1 MATFNRLRLLTPQS
15 GEINTGLSRISSI
28 TVVLVTSLVVAAF
41 LYYRYS
47 KGKHRRLPY
56 PPGPKPKFM
65 IGNALDIP
73 LTNAGQVY
81 AEWGRNF
88 NSESSTNMAIYLCV
102 YQISSNIDHSTGKI
116 VHAEALG
123 KHIIVVNDL
132 SVAEELFENRAK
144 IYSDRPEV
152 PALKMWVEPWS

>member
-1 MATFNRLRLLTPQS
+1 MATFNKLRLLTLQS

-41 LYYRYS
+41 LYRYS

-56 PPGPKPKFM
+56 PPGPKPRFL

-81 AEWGRNF
+81 AEWGRRF
-88 NSESSTNMAIYLCV
+88 NSESSTNMAVWFQCV
-102 YQISSNIDHSTGKI
+102 PNVIEH
-116 VHAEALG
+116 
-123 KHIIVVNDL
+123 
-132 SVAEELFENRAK
+132 
-144 IYSDRPEV
+144 
-152 PALKMWVEPWS
+152 